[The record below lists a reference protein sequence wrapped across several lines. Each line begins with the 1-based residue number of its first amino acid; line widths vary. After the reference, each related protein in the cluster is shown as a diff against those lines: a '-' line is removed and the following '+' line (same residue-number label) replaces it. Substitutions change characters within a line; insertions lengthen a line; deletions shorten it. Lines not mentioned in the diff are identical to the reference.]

1 LFFAYSNFDADIK
14 GEAVGWN
21 NLAVGSLNL
30 DTTSFGGYWTH
41 IGPSGWYLDGV
52 LMGSWFSGDATSSR
66 DVGIDIDG
74 TGITASLE
82 GGYPVALSQS
92 WTLEPQ
98 AQLIWQHLSL
108 DDQTDAFS
116 DVGFDTDDGVTGR
129 LGFRLQGKYETS
141 SGLFQPYVKA
151 NIWHDFSGTD
161 AVLFGPDAI
170 TTENESTSLELGGG
184 ITHDFTKKVSAFAVA
199 DYTFDLDGGSK
210 KIFEGNV
217 GLRVKW

>member
-1 LFFAYSNFDADIK
+1 
-14 GEAVGWN
+14 
-21 NLAVGSLNL
+21 
-30 DTTSFGGYWTH
+30 
-41 IGPSGWYLDGV
+41 
-52 LMGSWFSGDATSSR
+52 MGSWFSGDATSLR

-98 AQLIWQHLSL
+98 AQLIWQHLYL
-108 DDQTDAFS
+108 DDQSDTFS
-116 DVGFDTDDGVTGR
+116 TVSFDDDDGVTGR
-129 LGFRLQGKYETS
+129 LGFRPQGKYETS

-184 ITHDFTKKVSAFAVA
+184 ITHDFTKNISTFAVA
-199 DYTFDLDGGSK
+199 DVRSRRRQQEDIRGQYRSAVEMVRFRTRDNRQPVESLSTA
-210 KIFEGNV
+210 GNTCCFSV
-217 GLRVKW
+217 SAANKATAIK